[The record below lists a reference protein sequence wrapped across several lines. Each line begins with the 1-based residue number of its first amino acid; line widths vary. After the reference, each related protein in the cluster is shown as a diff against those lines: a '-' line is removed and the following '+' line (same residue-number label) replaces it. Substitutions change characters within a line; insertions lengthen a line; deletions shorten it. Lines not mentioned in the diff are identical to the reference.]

1 LQNRHLGG
9 FLALEDPADINA
21 DETLGIDKIWTVTHQ
36 PAGIDAG
43 VHEHA
48 GVVAAVADAVEAR
61 HAVSPQHTASPTMMQ
76 GRERRRASGSTMSG
90 N

>member
-1 LQNRHLGG
+1 MN
-9 FLALEDPADINA
+9 
-21 DETLGIDKIWTVTHQ
+21 TL
-36 PAGIDAG
+36 
-43 VHEHA
+43 
-48 GVVAAVADAVEAR
+48 VAAVADAVEAR